1 MDSETKR
8 DKKNFPVKVLQRA
21 QTEAAEEPRTVNFGV
36 RILLCAVEWFGHPP
50 ELTTDQ
56 PASGTEITPFKRTFV
71 HVQEVQESYRPAP
84 EGR

>member
-1 MDSETKR
+1 MDSQTKR
-8 DKKNFPVKVLQRA
+8 GKKNFPVKVLQRA
-21 QTEAAEEPRTVNFGV
+21 QTERSRRTVNFGV

-71 HVQEVQESYRPAP
+71 HVQEVQESYPPAP